1 MEIEPASGAVDRRA
15 RLGLTI
21 ALGLYGLFLLLRPGH
36 FGWLDAVDVAIH
48 ETGHLVFSPL
58 GELPHVLGGTL
69 LQLIM
74 PSAFVWYF
82 ARRGD
87 QHAASVALWWVAQN
101 LWNVSVYVGD
111 ARRQELPLVGGGEH
125 DWAYLL
131 EAAGLLERDQL
142 VGGMVRLAGAV
153 VFGLATLWGLATAA
167 TPAGPSEGR
176 AADAP

>member
-1 MEIEPASGAVDRRA
+1 MEIGATGAVDRRA

-58 GELPHVLGGTL
+58 GELMHVLGGTL
-69 LQLIM
+69 FQFIL

-87 QHAASVALWWVAQN
+87 RHAASVALWWVAQN
-101 LWNVSVYVGD
+101 LWNISVYVQD
-111 ARRQELPLVGGGEH
+111 AQRQELALVGGGEH

-131 EAAGLLERDQL
+131 DAAGLLEHAQL
-142 VGGMVRLAGAV
+142 VGGAVRVAGAV
-153 VFGLATLWGLATAA
+153 VFAVAILWGLATAGA
-167 TPAGPSEGR
+167 VAGSSEQR